1 MADIILPDV
10 GADIILKAFF
20 NNVWTDFGAG
30 KNLYLRLFESN
41 TTPAD
46 TDTLATYTEA
56 TCAGYAQKTL
66 SSGSWTASQVGNI
79 QQVAY
84 AEQTFTFT
92 AAGNTIYG
100 YYVATDHGTPASQNL
115 VYAQRFAASF
125 TPANNGDQ
133 IKITPKFQ
141 LSKGTPT

>member
-1 MADIILPDV
+1 MADIILSDV
-10 GADIILKAFF
+10 GADIMLKAFF
-20 NNVWTDFGAG
+20 NNVWTDFSAS
-30 KNLYLRLFESN
+30 KHLVLRLFESN

-46 TDTLATYTEA
+46 TDTKATYTEA
-56 TCAGYAQKTL
+56 TAAGYAEKTL

-79 QQVAY
+79 QQAAY

-100 YYVATDHGTPASQNL
+100 YYIVTDHATEGSRKL
-115 VYAQRFAASF
+115 VYSQRFATAF

-133 IKITPKFQ
+133 LKITPVFK